1 MLAALRRL
9 GFHWCLTCSVAGL
22 MFLGGLAWLLVHS
35 GLPRLGIAVPP
46 WADNV
51 TTGIVVGALVGLVVL
66 SLVPHKKL

>member
-1 MLAALRRL
+1 
-9 GFHWCLTCSVAGL
+9 
-22 MFLGGLAWLLVHS
+22 MFLGGLGWLLVHI

-46 WADNV
+46 GANTV

>member
-1 MLAALRRL
+1 ML
-9 GFHWCLTCSVAGL
+9 
-22 MFLGGLAWLLVHS
+22 LGGLAWLLVHS